1 MRVFRMTI
9 AITMVLFVALPMVL
23 IAGGGRESPA
33 PDVTTV
39 RLGLWG
45 AEAAINAYT
54 ENSRGIEE
62 VYPGVRIDMQ
72 PSPSSQEFW
81 NTLPGRIAAG
91 TAPDILQLTN
101 EGAFE
106 YIEAGL
112 FIPIGEIL
120 EAEGLSMDAFSE
132 SALDI
137 WSVDGELYGIPVSV
151 GPAMFFINVDMWN
164 EAGLGEYPTTWEE
177 VEQAA
182 RALTTSNRH
191 GLIINIHPFHLTNYV
206 LSHGGGWG
214 YGRTIASEANERGLN
229 RVIRMFEEGIAVSP
243 QQAGYGWDGE
253 VFSNRAA
260 AMSTGGHWYKAFLS
274 NAAPDL
280 NWVAIPMPQGGA
292 IASTSHS
299 EAIVV
304 LRDAVDRSA
313 AVKAAYYLA
322 REQALENLMIKA
334 SINPARPSLSA
345 QYYEVN
351 PEFQA
356 VQPYVQYGQ
365 DFGYPAETSRFID
378 ALVRAMEE
386 RILAGSGKP
395 TREILADLQRSF
407 R

>member
-1 MRVFRMTI
+1 MRVFRMTV
-9 AITMVLFVALPMVL
+9 AITMVLFVAMPMVL
-23 IAGGGRESPA
+23 TAGGGREAPA
-33 PDVTTV
+33 TDVTTI

-54 ENSRGIEE
+54 QNSRGIEE
-62 VYPGVRIDMQ
+62 VYQGVRIDMQ

-106 YIEAGL
+106 YIDAGL
-112 FIPIGEIL
+112 FIPIGDIL

-164 EAGLGEYPTTWEE
+164 DAGLGEYPTTWEE
-177 VEQAA
+177 VERAA

-229 RVIRMFEEGIAVSP
+229 TVIRMFEEGVAVSP

-280 NWVAIPMPQGGA
+280 NWVAVPMPQGGA

-322 REQALENLMIKA
+322 REAALENLMINA

-386 RILAGSGKP
+386 RILAGNRKP
-395 TREILADLQRSF
+395 TREILADLQRGF

>member
-1 MRVFRMTI
+1 MRVSRMTVAI
-9 AITMVLFVALPMVL
+9 ALVVFVAVPMVL
-23 IAGGGRESPA
+23 IAGGGREAPA
-33 PDVTTV
+33 EDVTSI

-45 AEAAINAYT
+45 AEAAINAYN
-54 ENSRGIEE
+54 ENSLGIEN
-62 VYPGVRIDMQ
+62 VFPDVRIDMQ

-106 YIEAGL
+106 YIDAGL
-112 FIPIGEIL
+112 FIPIGDLL
-120 EAEGLSMDAFSE
+120 EEAGLSMDDFSE

-151 GPAMFFINVDMWN
+151 GPAMFFINVDMW
-164 EAGLGEYPTTWEE
+164 EDAGLGEYPTTWEE
-177 VEQAA
+177 VEEAA
-182 RALTTSNRH
+182 HALTTSNRH

-214 YGRTIASEANERGLN
+214 YGRTIATEENRRGLDT
-229 RVIRMFEEGIAVSP
+229 VVRMFEAGVAVSP
-243 QQAGYGWDGE
+243 QQAGFGWDGE

-304 LRDAVDRSA
+304 LRDATDRTA

-322 REQALENLMIKA
+322 REEALENLMINA
-334 SINPARPSLSA
+334 SINPARPALSS

-378 ALVRAMEE
+378 VLVRAMEE
-386 RILAGSGKP
+386 KILAGRA
-395 TREILADLQRSF
+395 TTTTEILDNLQAEF

>member
-1 MRVFRMTI
+1 MRIFRTTM
-9 AITMVLFVALPMVL
+9 AITIVMFLSVPVLLSAR
-23 IAGGGRESPA
+23 GGSEA
-33 PDVTTV
+33 PTDEVTTI

-45 AEAAINAYT
+45 AEAAINAYA
-54 ENSRGIEE
+54 ENSQGVED
-62 VYPGVRIDMQ
+62 VFPGVRIDMQ

-106 YIEAGL
+106 YIDAGL

-120 EAEGLSMDAFSE
+120 AEAGLSMDEFSE

-137 WSVDGELYGIPVSV
+137 WTVDGELYGIPVSV
-151 GPAMFFINVDMWN
+151 GPAMFFINVDMWE

-182 RALTTSNRH
+182 GALTTEDRH
-191 GLIINIHPFHLTNYV
+191 GLIVNIHPFHLTNYV

-214 YGRTIASEANERGLN
+214 NGRTIASDANEQGLN
-229 RVIRMFEEGIAVSP
+229 TVIRMFESGVAVSP

-280 NWVAIPMPQGGA
+280 NWVAVPMPQGGTM
-292 IASTSHS
+292 ASTSHS

-304 LRDAVDRSA
+304 LRDAVDRTA
-313 AVKAAYYLA
+313 AVQAAYYLA
-322 REQALENLMIKA
+322 REAALENLMINA

-378 ALVRAMEE
+378 ALVRRMEE
-386 RILAGSGKP
+386 RILAGRSVT
-395 TREILADLQRSF
+395 TREILSDLQSDF
-407 R
+407 Q